1 MVREKKDI
9 RPVILKFGVAL
20 AISLGGILFT
30 FFRTKRVKHSN
41 SSSSPN
47 SGELKNDDQ
56 TNPASGNSVSEFPWK
71 YEDVSI
77 PKIII
82 GSSIS
87 SPSTNC
93 RSGGDRDGL
102 LLPEINEL
110 VKEFG
115 LPPKASF
122 SPCKDAETPLQ
133 GADSPKEYKIVGR
146 DDHEQEIKNLK
157 SIVKT
162 LRERERTR
170 EIQLLEYYGCKEQEK
185 AIMELQNR
193 IKIHNLEA
201 KHLGLKIESLKAEN
215 MKLEAQVADSAKVVP
230 DLEAANLKIKLL
242 KKKLRLEADH
252 NKKQILSLKE
262 RVSKLPNEE
271 KNPVQ
276 AESDVQLDLQKLKD
290 LEIEAD
296 ELRKSNQSLRA
307 ENSIVADRLE
317 FVQLIAI
324 SAMEDNVAEA
334 LKEESLQLRKQ
345 NEELVKKVD
354 HIQEGRYSD
363 VDEVTYL
370 RWINACLR
378 YELRNYQP
386 ALGETTARD
395 LSKTL
400 SPNSRNKAKQ
410 LVVEYAAKEDQG
422 DGGIHVL
429 DLDSDQLSSQE
440 PHLMNS
446 GEFDGTSIANSSAH
460 KTDTSNKS
468 KIFRKLMR
476 LIRGKDHHH
485 NHSEMVHNTEENAAR
500 CSYCSSGYCSD
511 MSVIDT
517 GAIRPQ
523 SRSRTPS
530 PGSSKQFIDFHSFDQ
545 GSTTNKGES
554 RNYPT
559 RTRRYS
565 DVGSLDYMSTRL
577 AESPQEKGNNHD
589 QENVH
594 KSELA
599 KYAEV
604 LKGSRSKEPVHKRS
618 ASVSFF

>member
-1 MVREKKDI
+1 MVREKRDI

-30 FFRTKRVKHSN
+30 FFRTKRIKHSN

-47 SGELKNDDQ
+47 SGELQNDDQ
-56 TNPASGNSVSEFPWK
+56 TNPALGNSVSEFPWK
-71 YEDVSI
+71 FEDVPI

-93 RSGGDRDGL
+93 RSGGDKDGL

-110 VKEFG
+110 EKEFG
-115 LPPKASF
+115 SPPKASF
-122 SPCKDAETPLQ
+122 SPLQ

-146 DDHEQEIKNLK
+146 DVHEQEIKNLK
-157 SIVKT
+157 NIVKT
-162 LRERERTR
+162 LKERDRTR

-185 AIMELQNR
+185 AMMELQNR
-193 IKIHNLEA
+193 MKIHNLES
-201 KHLGLKIESLKAEN
+201 KHLGLKIETLKAEK
-215 MKLEAQVADSAKVVP
+215 MKLEAQVAEYAKVAS
-230 DLEAANLKIKLL
+230 DLEAAKLKIKQLE
-242 KKKLRLEADH
+242 KKLRLGAGH
-252 NKKQILSLKE
+252 NKEQILSFKE
-262 RVSKLPNEE
+262 RVLKLENKE

-276 AESDVQLDLQKLKD
+276 AESNVQLELQKLKD

-307 ENSIVADRLE
+307 ENSTVGDRLE
-317 FVQLIAI
+317 YVQLIAI
-324 SAMEDNVAEA
+324 SAMEDNAAEA

-345 NEELVKKVD
+345 NEDLVKKID
-354 HIQEGRYSD
+354 QIQEGHYSD
-363 VDEVTYL
+363 VEQVAYL

-378 YELRNYQP
+378 YELRNFKP
-386 ALGETTARD
+386 APGETTARD

-400 SPNSRNKAKQ
+400 SPESRKKAKQ
-410 LVVEYAAKEDQG
+410 LIVEYAAKEDQG
-422 DGGIHVL
+422 DRGIHVL
-429 DLDSDQLSSQE
+429 DLDSGQLSSQE
-440 PHLMNS
+440 PYLMNS
-446 GEFDGTSIANSSAH
+446 GEFDGTSIANSSTH

-468 KIFRKLMR
+468 TIFHKVMR
-476 LIRGKDHHH
+476 IIRGKDHHH
-485 NHSEMVHNTEENAAR
+485 NHSEMVHKTEENAAR
-500 CSYCSSGYCSD
+500 CSYYSSGYCSD
-511 MSVIDT
+511 MSVVDT

-530 PGSSKQFIDFHSFDQ
+530 PGPSKQLVAFHSFDQ

-559 RTRRYS
+559 RRRRYS
-565 DVGSLDYMSTRL
+565 DVGSLDYISKRL

-599 KYAEV
+599 KYAEA
-604 LKGSRSKEPVHKRS
+604 LKGSRSKEPVRKRS